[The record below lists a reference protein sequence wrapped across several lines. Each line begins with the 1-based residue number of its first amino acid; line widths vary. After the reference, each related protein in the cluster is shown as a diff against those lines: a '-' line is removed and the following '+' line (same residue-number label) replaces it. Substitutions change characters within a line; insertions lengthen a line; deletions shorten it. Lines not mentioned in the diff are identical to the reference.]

1 MPETMAVRRPWTNVR
16 APIRPVRRSLLF
28 DGMDVRRKG
37 GALMGDR
44 SISQFA
50 PEDVKAVTRVAT
62 EYFQSWFAGDGERM
76 RACLHPALAKR
87 AAEKPGTET
96 LVLHE
101 SPTDRLVAATA
112 SGGGT
117 RVDPGPGVT
126 GLGAF
131 RDRATETVP
140 SAPSAEYVHPAPF
153 RSSRPPV

>member
-1 MPETMAVRRPWTNVR
+1 
-16 APIRPVRRSLLF
+16 
-28 DGMDVRRKG
+28 
-37 GALMGDR
+37 MGDR

-112 SGGGT
+112 SGEGT
-117 RVDPGPGVT
+117 RVDPRQEGT
-126 GLGAF
+126 GLDVFPGI
-131 RDRATETVP
+131 ATAVVG
-140 SAPSAEYVHPAPF
+140 SGPF
-153 RSSRPPV
+153 LE